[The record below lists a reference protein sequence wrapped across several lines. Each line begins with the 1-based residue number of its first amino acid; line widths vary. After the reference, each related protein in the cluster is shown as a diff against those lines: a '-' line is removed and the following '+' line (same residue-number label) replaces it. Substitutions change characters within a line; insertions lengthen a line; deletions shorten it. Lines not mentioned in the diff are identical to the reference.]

1 MGLGKFEGDPA
12 RDHYG
17 SGKDSHPAEWQAMID
32 DLKANGV
39 EIIYRDDNLAYSP
52 EKGKPGQMI
61 LDPDASYSAL
71 KHEYQHYIDNM
82 GNGKIGMGD
91 YLQDPYKRIEM
102 ETNAYNKEIE
112 LANEMGNKELANELE
127 QLKQNE
133 IDYIRDNYIIEE

>member
-1 MGLGKFEGDPA
+1 MKCYNSKADPVADFLGP
-12 RDHYG
+12 
-17 SGKDSHPAEWQAMID
+17 GKESHPVEWQTMID
-32 DLKANGV
+32 DLKANGL
-39 EIIYRDDNLAYSP
+39 EIKYREGNLAYSP
-52 EKGKPGQMI
+52 EKGRPGQMI

-82 GNGKIGMGD
+82 ENGKLGMGD

-102 ETNAYNKEIE
+102 ETNVYNKEIE

>member
-1 MGLGKFEGDPA
+1 
-12 RDHYG
+12 
-17 SGKDSHPAEWQAMID
+17 
-32 DLKANGV
+32 
-39 EIIYRDDNLAYSP
+39 
-52 EKGKPGQMI
+52 
-61 LDPDASYSAL
+61 
-71 KHEYQHYIDNM
+71 
-82 GNGKIGMGD
+82 MGD